1 MVNQKQRYLKSIMY
15 TMVNQKTKIV
25 KIMYTMV
32 NQKTKIV
39 KINNVY
45 NC

>member
-1 MVNQKQRYLKSIMY
+1 MY